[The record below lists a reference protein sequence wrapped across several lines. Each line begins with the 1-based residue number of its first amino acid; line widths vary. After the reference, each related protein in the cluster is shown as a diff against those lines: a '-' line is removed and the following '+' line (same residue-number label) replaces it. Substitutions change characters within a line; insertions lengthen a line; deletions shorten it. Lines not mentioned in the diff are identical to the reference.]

1 MPPRPASPRD
11 RARRVARAQGLAR
24 RQRDARVAQ
33 TIASVVVR
41 VRVVALRIRTRIGAE
56 RQESVVVGLGHRRAL
71 LARVRA
77 ALARFGVRSRDVGS
91 RVDSSNGTRAPRITV
106 RNGPVASSSTHR
118 APSGHIST
126 SSGPALT
133 ITSTSLLRTAA
144 RPPRCSRRAAAAC
157 AAGLAWSPRLG
168 VLLRAV
174 EHHLEVAGAS
184 ARARRAACEVL
195 LEERARKAT
204 ARYQRGGAA
213 SSRSTSAT
221 TGSSSSACRTNG
233 SARVSA
239 GATSFDVPTRS
250 MATTTATS
258 ALTTTKVIRS
268 RLANLSSGGMA
279 NTSSTTRLLADTP
292 ERAHDQAAGAAE
304 LPSRFMTPSS
314 RVALMKFAAE
324 EKSEL
329 RRARQRAEQR
339 KLSKAATLP
348 SLSLERRL
356 RDSGDAL
363 AAAVE
368 VEEDDADPKS
378 DLVSHYARECE
389 SLMRRRKIR
398 SKRPRMV
405 PPKGADAA
413 DADGASARARP
424 ARARAKYT
432 APQAWRGRRNSF
444 CEMCLL
450 PVSFC
455 ASVDAG
461 CRVCPVV
468 VCSGCVPAHER
479 GLALAGTWSCD
490 DCLEQMEEAH
500 SAYLNTRGEE
510 YMIAARDKYA
520 VVMAKYWRGRLQRLR
535 YRKIQRAM
543 LRMQSMARCYV
554 HRSAFVQHRRMECRP
569 ARLAIVRAKGLAVA
583 DWDNGLSDPYVIAT
597 VLDAKNRQVW
607 RHTSKTVHDS
617 LRPAF
622 GDECLVPRVWGAC
635 KLVLTVIDD
644 DDCRDQLLGQCV
656 VDFERDSTV
665 WRAGGARGDGARPAR
680 LHAEGGLGRRG
691 ALRRLARA
699 RGPRARH
706 AHLPALHPGRHR
718 HDRRHPA
725 RAAARRARRRRPGRR
740 APRGRAATQQAR
752 LRRSYG
758 VLFDGKL
765 SLFRTA
771 SDMSPRVV
779 LALPQCRVKIHHEP
793 KAATLEV
800 EIKAKSYAV
809 KLSFPSLQNR
819 WRSALELAITER
831 PPTFPSC
838 VALFTL
844 ATWRR
849 DVKRPWKGAEL
860 QRREA
865 TNKGAYAQSAGAP
878 G

>member
-1 MPPRPASPRD
+1 MIKP
-11 RARRVARAQGLAR
+11 
-24 RQRDARVAQ
+24 
-33 TIASVVVR
+33 
-41 VRVVALRIRTRIGAE
+41 
-56 RQESVVVGLGHRRAL
+56 
-71 LARVRA
+71 
-77 ALARFGVRSRDVGS
+77 
-91 RVDSSNGTRAPRITV
+91 
-106 RNGPVASSSTHR
+106 
-118 APSGHIST
+118 
-126 SSGPALT
+126 
-133 ITSTSLLRTAA
+133 
-144 RPPRCSRRAAAAC
+144 
-157 AAGLAWSPRLG
+157 
-168 VLLRAV
+168 
-174 EHHLEVAGAS
+174 
-184 ARARRAACEVL
+184 
-195 LEERARKAT
+195 
-204 ARYQRGGAA
+204 
-213 SSRSTSAT
+213 
-221 TGSSSSACRTNG
+221 
-233 SARVSA
+233 
-239 GATSFDVPTRS
+239 
-250 MATTTATS
+250 
-258 ALTTTKVIRS
+258 
-268 RLANLSSGGMA
+268 
-279 NTSSTTRLLADTP
+279 
-292 ERAHDQAAGAAE
+292 AGAAE

-329 RRARQRAEQR
+329 RAHRQRAEQR

-432 APQAWRGRRNSF
+432 APQPWRGRRNSF

-510 YMIAARDKYA
+510 YMVAARDKYA

-569 ARLAIVRAKGLAVA
+569 ARLAIVRATGLAVA

-597 VLDAKNRQVW
+597 VLDAKHRQVW

-617 LRPAF
+617 LSPAF

-665 WRAGGARGDGARPAR
+665 WRAGGAWEMALGPLVFMPKEASGAAVRFDDSLERAGRVRGTLTFRLSIPVAIDTIGGTLLAPPLDAPGAADPGGAPP
-680 LHAEGGLGRRG
+680 EG
-691 ALRRLARA
+691 AQ
-699 RGPRARH
+699 P
-706 AHLPALHPGRHR
+706 
-718 HDRRHPA
+718 
-725 RAAARRARRRRPGRR
+725 
-740 APRGRAATQQAR
+740 TQQAR

-765 SLFRTA
+765 NLFRTA
-771 SDMSPRVV
+771 GDMAPRVV